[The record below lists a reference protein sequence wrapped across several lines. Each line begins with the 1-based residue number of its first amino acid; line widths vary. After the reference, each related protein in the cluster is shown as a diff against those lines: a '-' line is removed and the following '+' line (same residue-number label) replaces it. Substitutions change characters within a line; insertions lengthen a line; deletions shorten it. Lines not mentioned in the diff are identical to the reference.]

1 MTKRQLHL
9 TAVVV
14 ALVAG
19 GLGFWLATR
28 EQPVLPPAPES
39 IAVAPEF
46 RPDFTLAGIDG
57 TQRRSTEFAGKAV
70 IFNFWATWC
79 GPCRREIPL
88 LNALQI
94 EHAAEGLQI
103 VGIALDT
110 QENVVAYQKET
121 PLQYISLYGELDAM
135 AVGQAFGLDLYGL
148 PVSVFT
154 DKTGRIVA
162 VHTGELTKADAAGYL
177 AKIL

>member
-1 MTKRQLHL
+1 MTKPQLHL
-9 TAVVV
+9 AALIV

-19 GLGFWLATR
+19 AIGFWFATR
-28 EQPVLPPAPES
+28 EQPTLPPAPP
-39 IAVAPEF
+39 ALATPEF
-46 RPDFTLAGIDG
+46 RPEFSLATVDG
-57 TQRRSTEFAGKAV
+57 AQRSSAEFAGKAV

-79 GPCRREIPL
+79 APCRREIPL
-88 LNALQI
+88 LNRLQQ
-94 EHAAEGLQI
+94 EHAAQGLAI

-110 QENVVAYQKET
+110 KENVAAYQQEL
-121 PLQYISLYGELDAM
+121 PLAYTSLYGELEAM
-135 AVGQAFGLDLYGL
+135 AVGRAFGLDLYGL

-162 VHTGELTKADAAGYL
+162 VHTGELTEADAVAYL